1 MADQTEIAKLHDEIS
16 QMRAQ
21 LFQTEAQLER
31 LRAAKQALVSE
42 QATLHGHKKWGS
54 EPGLD
59 YDAWRGQAESTHDDI
74 RRHMQL
80 AYTNVQDKTEQLM
93 RAIEMETSRL
103 QTTIASCQIVIDTKQ
118 QSLQTLKAAR

>member
-1 MADQTEIAKLHDEIS
+1 MADQTEIAKLHYEIS

-42 QATLHGHKKWGS
+42 QATLHDHKKWGS
-54 EPGLD
+54 EPELD
-59 YDAWRGQAESTHDDI
+59 HDAWRGQAESTQDDI

-80 AYTNVQDKTEQLM
+80 AYTNVQDETEQLM
-93 RAIEMETSRL
+93 RAIEMETSRH
-103 QTTIASCQIVIDTKQ
+103 QTMVSSCQVAIETKQ
-118 QSLQTLKAAR
+118 QSLQTLKATK